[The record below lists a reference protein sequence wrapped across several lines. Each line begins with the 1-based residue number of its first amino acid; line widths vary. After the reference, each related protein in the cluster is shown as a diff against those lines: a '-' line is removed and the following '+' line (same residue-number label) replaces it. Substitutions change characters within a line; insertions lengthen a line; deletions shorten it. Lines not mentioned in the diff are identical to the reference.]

1 MWKKEKHPTATE
13 IRITCAYMRMARN
26 FKEIRLEKEKK
37 EKKRKMKCETYQR
50 NSKMNE
56 RMERSARQGK

>member
-1 MWKKEKHPTATE
+1 
-13 IRITCAYMRMARN
+13 MRMARN